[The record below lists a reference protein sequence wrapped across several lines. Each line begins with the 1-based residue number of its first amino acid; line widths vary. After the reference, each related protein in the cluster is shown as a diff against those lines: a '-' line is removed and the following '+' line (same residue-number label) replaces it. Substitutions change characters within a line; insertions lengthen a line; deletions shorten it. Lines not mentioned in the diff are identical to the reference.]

1 MNVTSWLAVLIQ
13 QKASKKPWKHNSW
26 RNDSQKT
33 AKMMEDKRATKH
45 GCTDSA
51 KILKKNCLPQSGR
64 TKTTISPELWR
75 QTTDW
80 NMDVNG
86 FYDNKWMFNRHGW
99 IYRTARRRRRRI
111 FYRKRRI
118 YKQSRWWLN
127 VTNGRRGGHWLLLLL
142 TNEEG
147 QQRCFKPTNPNVP
160 NREGHQRH
168 F

>member
-99 IYRTARRRRRRI
+99 IYGRRRRRRRI